1 MFKRLFSLFCAM
13 EFCSFAALAQT
24 EGNVSKPE
32 PSAPPP
38 PFSVGHPALKNSAP
52 KTAQTAAS
60 FYSIGN
66 PTDEEQLFL
75 ELVNRARA
83 NPAQEG
89 LLLSNSTDP
98 DILRYVSFFNVNLD
112 AFVLAMS
119 KIPPAQPLAMNAAL
133 TAAARVH
140 SQDMFNN
147 TYQEHISPIDGTNP
161 YDRAVAEGYP
171 QDAFAV
177 AENIYVQAQSV
188 LHGHTGFEID
198 WGNDAAAVNGMQN
211 PPHHRE
217 TIHSPGLREV
227 GMGVLLGEKSA
238 LPGED
243 HQDVGPV
250 LITQDFGQAQQ
261 ADQHPFI
268 TGVAYFDFNGN
279 GQYDLGE
286 GLGGVKVT
294 AEGSDIASITA
305 DAGGYAIPVTP
316 NRTYRVTF
324 SASGIESKGFDAI
337 VATNNVKI
345 DFKPLYTAPTLV
357 GPNPAL
363 TLRTNTYQFGAVG
376 SAVGY
381 QWRKWTRSPT
391 VIEGAENGLNK
402 ISATVAIDAPAIVTD
417 VKISGTHSFHMVHT
431 GDETGK
437 VPQIIA
443 LDRFFLVNA
452 GATLQYSNRLAHA
465 AVSETARTQISVD
478 EGVTWQD
485 LNAQVGSGGIG
496 QIVFAPKTL
505 SLASYAGKIIKVR
518 FVYDIGAG
526 SFSFGSV
533 GYGWYIDDIG
543 FTNVEELSNPSI
555 TGAGSEPH
563 FDFAPEVAG
572 NFTLE
577 ARAQLQNRLLPW
589 GAVMSVTAVPG
600 PAIVHLSD
608 IKALARG
615 LLQID
620 FNLDVGTNSS
630 FTLQS
635 AAAFGGPSP
644 TWTSE
649 TVAATSTGLN
659 GFRFVLPRA
668 DPAMRFYRVLVN

>member
-1 MFKRLFSLFCAM
+1 MLKRLFSLFCAIA
-13 EFCSFAALAQT
+13 FCSLATVAQT
-24 EGNVSKPE
+24 EGNISKPE

-38 PFSVGHPALKNSAP
+38 PFSVGHTAFKSSSV
-52 KTAQTAAS
+52 KTVQTAAS

-75 ELVNRARA
+75 ELVNRARL

-89 LLLSNSTDP
+89 LLLSTTTDP
-98 DILRYVSFFNVNLD
+98 EILRYVSFFNVNLD
-112 AFVLAMS
+112 AFALAMS

-140 SQDMFNN
+140 SVDMFNN
-147 TYQEHISPIDGTNP
+147 TYQEHNSPIDGTNP

-171 QDAFAV
+171 PDAFAV

-227 GMGVLLGEKSA
+227 GMGVVLGERSA

-243 HQDVGPV
+243 HQDVGPL
-250 LITQDFGQAQQ
+250 LITQDFGQVQK

-286 GLGGVKVT
+286 GLGGVTVT
-294 AEGSDIASITA
+294 AEGSNIAAITA

-324 SASGIESKGFDAI
+324 SASGIESKQFDAI
-337 VATNNVKI
+337 VATNNVKV
-345 DFKPLYTAPTLV
+345 DFKPLYTPPTLV

-381 QWRKWTRSPT
+381 QWREWTRSPT

-402 ISATVAIDAPAIVTD
+402 ISATVAINAPPIVTD
-417 VKISGTHSFHMVHT
+417 VKVSGTHSFHMVHT
-431 GDETGK
+431 GDPTGE

-452 GATLQYSNRLAHA
+452 GATLQFSNRLAHA
-465 AVSETARTQISVD
+465 ATSETARTQISVD
-478 EGVTWQD
+478 EGLTWQD
-485 LNAQVGSGGIG
+485 LSAQVGSGSIG
-496 QIVFAPKTL
+496 QIVFAPKTI
-505 SLASYAGKIIKVR
+505 SLAAYVGKIIKVR

-526 SFSFGSV
+526 SFSFGTV

-543 FTNVEELSNPSI
+543 FTNTEELSNPAI
-555 TGAGSEPH
+555 TGAGNEPH
-563 FDFAPEVAG
+563 FGFAPGVAG
-572 NFTLE
+572 NYTLE

-589 GAVMSVTAVPG
+589 GPITSVTAIPG
-600 PAIVHLSD
+600 PAIVHVSD

-615 LLQID
+615 LIQID
-620 FNLDVGTNSS
+620 FNLDVGANTS

-635 AAAFGGPSP
+635 APSLAGPSAD
-644 TWTSE
+644 WTSE
-649 TVAATSTGLN
+649 TVANTSIGPKS
-659 GFRFVLPRA
+659 FRFVLPRT
-668 DPAMRFYRVLVN
+668 DPLMRFYRILVN